1 MVNCLQRW
9 GPCRPLHTVVPCWS
23 LPRFFV
29 LSQWRIHGVFWSSG
43 MSVLLQML
51 LGSHYFN
58 IVDELFLQGEG
69 SVVDTFFGKKYV
81 RKNKN

>member
-1 MVNCLQRW
+1 
-9 GPCRPLHTVVPCWS
+9 
-23 LPRFFV
+23 
-29 LSQWRIHGVFWSSG
+29 